1 MIGQARATE
10 GLYLLKDKDNY
21 SDPLSLSLISVNSNK
36 NEIWNHHRRLGHPSF
51 KTLKRMFPSLFKNI
65 DVESF
70 HCEVCEFA
78 KHHKVSF
85 PLSNTGS
92 LSPFSLIHSDIWG
105 PSRISNI
112 SGAKGFVTFI
122 DDCTRMT

>member
-36 NEIWNHHRRLGHPSF
+36 DEIWTHHHRLGHPSF

-65 DVESF
+65 DVEFF

-78 KHHKVSF
+78 KHHRVSF
-85 PLSNTGS
+85 PLSNTRS
-92 LSPFSLIHSDIWG
+92 LSPFSLIHSDI
-105 PSRISNI
+105 
-112 SGAKGFVTFI
+112 
-122 DDCTRMT
+122 